1 MDAIELGRQRAAEI
15 HDELVGLGCSP
26 WQPLALVTRD
36 CERRDI
42 EISAIDRGSPLLA
55 GARAV
60 FDPLTRSIKHERTGS
75 DFDDALLIAHELGHV
90 TLGDDRIAN
99 TTSDVDAGRSA
110 EAAPVGE
117 ERVVDYS
124 RKARREVQMDLFAR
138 ELLLPRAT
146 ARRLHLHDQMSAS
159 AIADRLGAPFG
170 AVAQQLLDAL
180 LLSPMPSPSPARPD
194 APLTARQDDAARHR
208 GAAYLLEAGPGT
220 GKTKTLVSR
229 VSGLV
234 AENEDPRAIVVLTYS
249 NKAAGELADR
259 IGAQHPE
266 AAAAMWIGT
275 FHAFG
280 LNLIRRFH
288 REMGFTSEP
297 GLIDRPDAI
306 ARLLDRVVSLGLKHY
321 RDLYDPTMKLRDVLG
336 AISRAQDEVVSPER
350 YEALAAA
357 MARDAVATG
366 SGHDAAEKA
375 DEVVRIYRCY
385 EEIKRERGRV
395 DFGDLVAQCVTFLEA
410 RADVRQALRAE
421 FRHILVDEYQDVNR
435 ASVRLLQ
442 ALTEGGRN
450 LWCVGDIRQ
459 AIYRFRG
466 ASSFNLARFKTEDF
480 PSGTGGRLDVNY
492 RSRQEI
498 VDAFGSFAE
507 DMPVAGATGAKLEAS
522 RGASGDP
529 VEFRT
534 VQGDNGAE
542 MDALVASIEALKA
555 AGCTYRDQALLCSGN
570 DRLNKIG
577 AGLEARG
584 VPVLYLGNL
593 FERPEVRDLLSW
605 LSLLVDPRAA
615 GLARRAGVPELA
627 LSFSD
632 VAAVLVQARGQA
644 GAKPLAWC
652 REAVPAGL
660 SAEGVAALVHHREV
674 LEGLGPDADPWEAL
688 ALFLLDRTR
697 TAAIIAAAADVT
709 GRARGIAVWQLMN
722 FVRAQPGGGWRIQRL
737 LDRIRQLVLLSDD
750 RDLRNLPDAA
760 KGIDAVRLMTMHG
773 SKGLEFPVVHIPG
786 LNLNTLPRSPQAPAC
801 PPPAGLVEG
810 ADGRGREITDCEH
823 REEQECLFYVAL
835 SRAEDRLILYAPDR
849 TAAGATRQR
858 SPFIARLGG
867 DVLQTSVPIA
877 APGEEEPPELRID
890 VVFPGAPVLTEAQL
904 ALYERCPRRFFYTHV
919 LETGGRRG
927 TTLFMDMHEVVRRVT
942 TDLAADPGRAL
953 DQAAVAALTD
963 LHWLQ
968 STLAATAADSGYRQA
983 ADAMISYFVRSR
995 QGRDP
1000 GLAEPLRFDLPG
1012 AAIVVRTDEAVLEPG
1027 GGRVF
1032 RHVRTGHR
1040 TDTLMKSKALNAFA
1054 IAVGR
1059 AAPGCRAEI
1068 VFLSDETIEP
1078 LDIKPNVLG
1087 KRVDDLAGFVS
1098 GILEGRYPPK
1108 ASTRTCPNCPAF
1120 FICGPAPDGRLEKIL
1135 A

>member
-1 MDAIELGRQRAAEI
+1 LDAIELGRQCAAKI

-26 WQPLALVTRD
+26 WQPLALVTRE

-42 EISAIDRGSPLLA
+42 EITAIDLGSPLLA
-55 GARAV
+55 GARAA

-75 DFDDALLIAHELGHV
+75 DFDDAFLIAHELGHV
-90 TLGDDRIAN
+90 TLGDDRIAS
-99 TTSDVDAGRSA
+99 TTAEVDASRSA

-138 ELLLPRAT
+138 ELLLPRER
-146 ARRLHLHDQMSAS
+146 ARRLHLDDQMSAS

-180 LLSPMPSPSPARPD
+180 LLPPIPPPPAPRPA
-194 APLTARQDDAARHR
+194 APLTARQREAADHR
-208 GAAYLLEAGPGT
+208 GAPYLLEAGPGT
-220 GKTKTLVSR
+220 GKTKTLVAR
-229 VSGLV
+229 VAGLV
-234 AENEDPRAIVVLTYS
+234 ADGEDPRAIVVLTYS
-249 NKAAGELADR
+249 NRAAGELADR
-259 IGAQHPE
+259 IGAQHPD

-288 REMGFTSEP
+288 REMGYANEP

-306 ARLLDRVVSLGLKHY
+306 ARLLDRVAALNLTHY

-357 MARDAVATG
+357 MARD
-366 SGHDAAEKA
+366 DAAAGTDRDAAAKA
-375 DEVVRIYRCY
+375 HEVARIYRCY
-385 EEIKRERGRV
+385 DEIKRERGRV
-395 DFGDLVAQCVTFLEA
+395 DFGDLVARCVTFLEA

-442 ALTEGGRN
+442 ALTDDGRN

-466 ASSFNLARFKTEDF
+466 ASSFNLARFRAEDF
-480 PSGTGGRLDVNY
+480 AGGTGRRLDVNF
-492 RSRQEI
+492 RSFQEI
-498 VDAFGSFAE
+498 VDAYGAFAT
-507 DMPVAGATGAKLEAS
+507 DMPVAGATDARLNAD

-542 MDALVASIEALKA
+542 MDALAASIEALKV
-555 AGCTYRDQALLCSGN
+555 AGRTYRDQALLCSGN
-570 DRLNKIG
+570 DRLSKIG

-593 FERPEVRDLLSW
+593 FERPEVRDLLAW
-605 LSLLVDPRAA
+605 LSLLVDSRAA
-615 GLARRAGVPELA
+615 GLARRAAVQELA
-627 LSFSD
+627 LSLPD
-632 VAAVLVQARGQA
+632 VAVVLAHARGQA
-644 GAKPLAWC
+644 GAPPLAWC
-652 REAVPAGL
+652 RAAAPADL
-660 SAEGVAALVHHREV
+660 SREGVAALAHHREV
-674 LEGLGPDADPWEAL
+674 TEGLGPDADPWTAL

-697 TAAIIAAAADVT
+697 TAGTIAAAADVT
-709 GRARGIAVWQLMN
+709 SRAQGIAVWQFMN
-722 FVRAQPGGGWRIQRL
+722 FVRAQPRGGWRIPRL

-786 LNLNTLPRSPQAPAC
+786 MNLNTLPRSPQAPTC

-810 ADGRGREITDCEH
+810 ADGRGREITDREH

-849 TAAGATRQR
+849 TAAAATRQP
-858 SPFIARLGG
+858 SPFITRLGAAI
-867 DVLQTSVPIA
+867 LRTSVPIA
-877 APGEEEPPELRID
+877 SPGAEEPPEPRTD
-890 VVFPGAPVLTEAQL
+890 VVFHGEPVLTEAQL
-904 ALYERCPRRFFYTHV
+904 ALYERCPRRFFYTHM
-919 LETGGRRG
+919 LKTGGRRG
-927 TTLFMDMHEVVRRVT
+927 TTLFIDMHEVVRRVT
-942 TDLAADPGRAL
+942 AALAADPGHAL
-953 DQAAVAALTD
+953 DATAVAALTD
-963 LHWLQ
+963 LHWSH
-968 STLAATAADSGYRQA
+968 STLATTATEAGYRQA
-983 ADAMISYFVRSR
+983 ADAMIGFFVRSR

-1000 GLAEPLRFDLPG
+1000 GLAEPLRFDVPG
-1012 AAIVVRTDEAVLEPG
+1012 AAIVVRTDETLLEPG

-1040 TDTLMKSKALNAFA
+1040 SETLMKSKALNAFA

-1059 AAPGCRAEI
+1059 TAPGCRAEI
-1068 VFLSDETIEP
+1068 VFLSDEAFER
-1078 LDIKPNVLG
+1078 LDIKPAALG

-1120 FICGPAPDGRLEKIL
+1120 FICGPAPSGTLQKIL

>member
-26 WQPLALVTRD
+26 WRPLAIVTLA
-36 CERRDI
+36 CEQRDI
-42 EISAIDRGSPLLA
+42 EITAIDPGSPLLA
-55 GARAV
+55 GARAS
-60 FDPLTRSIKHERTGS
+60 FDPLTRSIKHEKTGH
-75 DFDDALLIAHELGHV
+75 DFDDAFLIAHELGHV
-90 TLGDDRIAN
+90 TLGDDRVPSA
-99 TTSDVDAGRSA
+99 TAEVDADRSA

-146 ARRLHLHDQMSAS
+146 ARRLHLDDGMSAG
-159 AIADRLGAPFG
+159 AIADKLGAPFG

-180 LLSPMPSPSPARPD
+180 LLPPISPPSPSRPD
-194 APLTARQDDAARHR
+194 EPLTSRQRDAADHR
-208 GAAYLLEAGPGT
+208 GAPYLLEAGPGT
-220 GKTKTLVSR
+220 GKTKTLVAR
-229 VSGLV
+229 VARLV
-234 AENEDPRAIVVLTYS
+234 ADGEDPRAIVVLTYS

-288 REMGFTSEP
+288 REMGYVSEP

-306 ARLLDRVVSLGLKHY
+306 ARLLDRVASLGLKHY
-321 RDLYDPTMKLRDVLG
+321 RDLYDPTMKLRDVLA
-336 AISRAQDEVVSPER
+336 AISRAQDEVVSPEH
-350 YEALAAA
+350 YAALATA
-357 MARDAVATG
+357 MARDAAA
-366 SGHDAAEKA
+366 SGNGYEVAEKV
-375 DEVVRIYRCY
+375 DEVARIYRCY
-385 EEIKRERGRV
+385 EKIKRERGRV
-395 DFGDLVAQCVTFLEA
+395 DFGDLVARCVTFFEA
-410 RADVRQALRAE
+410 RADLRQALQAE

-442 ALTEGGRN
+442 ALTDGGRN

-480 PSGTGGRLDVNY
+480 PGGTGGRLDVNY

-498 VDAFGSFAE
+498 VDAYSAFAAA
-507 DMPVAGATGAKLEAS
+507 MPVAGATDARLEAD
-522 RGASGDP
+522 RGPSGEP

-542 MDALVASIEALKA
+542 MDALAASLQGLKA
-555 AGCTYRDQALLCSGN
+555 SGRRYREQALLCSGN
-570 DRLNKIG
+570 DRLSRIG

-584 VPVLYLGNL
+584 IPILYLGNL

-605 LSLLVDPRAA
+605 LSLLIDPLAA
-615 GLARRAGVPELA
+615 GLARRAAVSTLA
-627 LSFSD
+627 LSLPD
-632 VAAVLVQARGQA
+632 VAAIVAHARGQA
-644 GAKPLAWC
+644 GMQPLAWC
-652 REAVPAGL
+652 REAVAADL
-660 SAEGVAALVHHREV
+660 SSEGVAALARHREAV
-674 LEGLGPDADPWEAL
+674 EGLGPDDDPWKAL

-697 TAAIIAAAADVT
+697 TAATIAAAADVT
-709 GRARGIAVWQLMN
+709 SRARGIAVWQLMN

-737 LDRIRQLVLLSDD
+737 LERVRQLVLLSDD

-786 LNLNTLPRSPQAPAC
+786 MNLNTLPRSPQVPAC

-810 ADGRGREITDCEH
+810 ADGRGREITDREH

-849 TAAGATRQR
+849 TAAAATRQA
-858 SPFIARLGG
+858 SPFIARLGAAIRHI
-867 DVLQTSVPIA
+867 SVPIA
-877 APGEEEPPELRID
+877 SPGEEEPPEPRTD
-890 VVFPGAPVLTEAQL
+890 VVFPGEPVLTEAQL
-904 ALYERCPRRFFYTHV
+904 ALYERCPRRFFYTYV
-919 LETGGRRG
+919 LGTGGRRG

-942 TDLAADPGRAL
+942 TALAADPCCVL
-953 DQAAVAALTD
+953 DERTVMALTD
-963 LHWLQ
+963 LHWSQ
-968 STLAATAADSGYRQA
+968 STLATTAAEAGYRQA
-983 ADAMISYFVRSR
+983 ADAMVAYFVRSR

-1000 GLAEPLRFDLPG
+1000 GLAEPLRFDVPG
-1012 AAIVVRTDEAVLEPG
+1012 AAIVVTTDEAVVEPG

-1068 VFLSDETIEP
+1068 VFLSDETVEP
-1078 LDIKPNVLG
+1078 LDIKPNALG
-1087 KRVDDLAGFVS
+1087 KRVADLAGFVT

-1108 ASTRTCPNCPAF
+1108 PSTRTCPNCPAF
-1120 FICGPAPDGRLEKIL
+1120 FICGPVPAGRLEKIL